1 MLIIVPD
8 YFQIFCQDK
17 LAFNYAVKLYDP
29 LSKMFEIYVDTD
41 ESLRMVLFGFSRYIP
56 YYGLTGPCYL
66 HLNYV
71 GNNVFLHRIFSAE
84 GVEMDYNRDSA
95 NAPNSQVAVAAPD
108 FEKVLSNYDVK
119 ASSLVRLICIVLFL
133 YFSSDL

>member
-1 MLIIVPD
+1 M
-8 YFQIFCQDK
+8 
-17 LAFNYAVKLYDP
+17 YDP

-56 YYGLTGPCYL
+56 YYRMTGLCYL

-84 GVEMDYNRDSA
+84 GAEMDYNRDSA
-95 NAPNSQVAVAAPD
+95 NAPNNQVAVVAPD

-119 ASSLVRLICIVLFL
+119 ASSLVRLICIVMFL
-133 YFSSDL
+133 YFSSYL